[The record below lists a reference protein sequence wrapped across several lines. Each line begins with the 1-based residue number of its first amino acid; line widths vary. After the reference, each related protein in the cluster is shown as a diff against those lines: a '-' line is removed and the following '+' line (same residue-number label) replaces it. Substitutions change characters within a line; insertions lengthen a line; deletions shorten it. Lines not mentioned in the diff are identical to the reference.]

1 MILPIKGIETAIIL
15 LIGGQITTVIPK
27 NVEMAVECG
36 QRGCNR
42 DNGVKD
48 IGRYK
53 CRKRHKGKKAKGG
66 ERFRER
72 RKGRWS
78 W

>member
-27 NVEMAVECG
+27 NVEMALEYE

-48 IGRYK
+48 IGR
-53 CRKRHKGKKAKGG
+53 
-66 ERFRER
+66 
-72 RKGRWS
+72 
-78 W
+78 